1 MHGGQVGRHHQ
12 LPYRRG
18 FVLMWNSYNTAS
30 PQGISAGVTTIAGAN
45 GDQIHAYVARPDG
58 SGPFPGIVAVM
69 HMPGWDEFY
78 QEFARR
84 LANHG
89 YVVISP
95 DLYCREGHGTPDDI
109 AAKGRAGGGGAGD
122 QGPRERSP

>member
-1 MHGGQVGRHHQ
+1 
-12 LPYRRG
+12 
-18 FVLMWNSYNTAS
+18 MWNSFSTDA
-30 PQGISAGVTTIAGAN
+30 PQGISAAVTTYSGAN

-58 SGPFPGIVAVM
+58 DGHYPGIVAVM

-89 YVVISP
+89 YVTISP
-95 DLYCREGHGTPDDI
+95 DLYCREGHGTSDDI
-109 AAKGRAGGGGAGD
+109 AAQVRVRGGVADDQVLGD
-122 QGPRERSP
+122 CSAAAQWLKSQPDSNGKVGIIG